1 MEIELKEFKKRI
13 KKVDGPRTYS
23 VRDSLGVY
31 DYYKYY
37 RKNKPKGKE
46 YILTESQY
54 FAIVRKVNLLLA
66 EEIASGNEVT
76 LPYHMGIIELR
87 KFDGTI
93 RIDENGKVKT
103 NLPIDWN
110 KTLELWYEDEEA
122 YKNRTLIKM
131 EEKEIFKIYYNKW
144 SANYENRSF
153 YEFIF
158 NKDLKTKLKQKI
170 REGIIDAHLLKK
182 KERLNG

>member
-1 MEIELKEFKKRI
+1 MEIELKEFKKKIR
-13 KKVDGPRTYS
+13 KANNHRVYS
-23 VRDSLGVY
+23 IRNSLGVY
-31 DYYKYY
+31 DAYKYY
-37 RKNKPKGKE
+37 RKNKPKDKQ
-46 YILTESQY
+46 YILSESQY
-54 FAIVRKVNLLLA
+54 FSIIRRVNLLLI
-66 EEIASGNEVT
+66 EQLLNNNDVI
-76 LPYHMGIIELR
+76 LPCRVGAIELR
-87 KFDGTI
+87 KFGSTFS
-93 RIDENGKVKT
+93 IDNKGKVKT